1 MRNKKFTLI
10 ELLVVIAIIAILA
23 AMLLP
28 ALSAARERARSTNCL
43 ANLKQLGLGNISYMT
58 DNNESIIIAANAL
71 SGNNGHKWPY
81 LLMPYMD
88 IDFKDGNGM
97 NHADWTYLVKA
108 RPAVFNCPSSE
119 SEVAARAYGT
129 TYTLNDVYHFYK
141 LSGSEVRLNKLT
153 VLESYYPTQP
163 AGYAMDHSDAW
174 LFADGNF
181 DGTSNAWR
189 GLVRTCV
196 SKGQRHGGYTN
207 FVAIAGNAQS
217 TKGTS
222 YGLTKKNYL
231 YREVQ

>member
-1 MRNKKFTLI
+1 MKKQKFTLI

-43 ANLKQLGLGNISYMT
+43 ANLKQLGLGNMSYMT
-58 DNNESIIIAANAL
+58 DNNEYIVIAANAL
-71 SGNNGHKWPY
+71 NGNYGHKWPY
-81 LLMPYMD
+81 LLMTYMD
-88 IDFKDGNGM
+88 IDFKDGNGL
-97 NHADWTYLVKA
+97 NHADWTYLIKA

-119 SEVAARAYGT
+119 SEAGARSYGT

-141 LSGSEVRLNKLT
+141 LPSSEVRLNKLT

-163 AGYAMDHSDAW
+163 AGYPADHSDAW
-174 LFADGNF
+174 LFADGHF
-181 DGTSNAWR
+181 DGTSNSWR

-196 SKGQRHGGYTN
+196 SKGQRHSGYTN
-207 FVAIAGNAQS
+207 LVAIAGNAIS
-217 TKGTS
+217 TKGTT
-222 YGLTKKNYL
+222 YGMTKKNYL